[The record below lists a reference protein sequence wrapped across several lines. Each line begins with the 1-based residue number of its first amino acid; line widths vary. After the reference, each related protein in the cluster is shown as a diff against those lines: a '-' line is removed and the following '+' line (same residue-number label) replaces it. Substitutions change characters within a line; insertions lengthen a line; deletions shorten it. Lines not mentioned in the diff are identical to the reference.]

1 MANCEQYWDLISYS
15 LDGVLTEE
23 EQRRLDRHL
32 AQCPECRAMWE
43 QLSGLEPEL
52 MELEAPPADF
62 TDRVMAAAAE
72 TEQDIPFTN
81 LPQNRKPG
89 KEAQKQL
96 NAWWKPVRNL
106 VLVAACCLIVLGLGQ
121 FAAQFFRAGSSAP
134 VTGNGMA
141 AQDTAGGS
149 QESTAAA
156 PEESGAATGSSGA
169 GAEVQED
176 SAGATSGSAAGNG
189 GSLSTAEGAPELAL
203 SGGSYVLTDGT
214 LPTLPQGFAVTGTL
228 TADQAGDSGF
238 AGYDYCTSP
247 DQPDRC
253 WVYVPEEDTYLLFV
267 REES

>member
-15 LDGVLTEE
+15 LDGALTEE

-32 AQCPECRAMWE
+32 AQCPQCRAMWE

-62 TDRVMAAAAE
+62 ADRVMAAAAE

-121 FAAQFFRAGSSAP
+121 FASQFFRAGSAAP
-134 VTGNGMA
+134 ATGNSMA
-141 AQDTAGGS
+141 AQDSAAAGS

-156 PEESGAATGSSGA
+156 PEESGAATGSNGA

-176 SAGATSGSAAGNG
+176 TAGTTTGSAADG
-189 GSLSTAEGAPELAL
+189 GSLSTAEGAPALEL
-203 SGGSYVLTDGT
+203 SGGSYVLTGET
-214 LPTLPQGFAVTGTL
+214 SPTLPQGFQPAGTL
-228 TADQAGDSGF
+228 TEDQAGE
-238 AGYDYCTSP
+238 AGYAGCDYYTSP

-253 WVYVPEEDTYLLFV
+253 WVYVPEQEAYLLWTL
-267 REES
+267 EEN

>member
-15 LDGVLTEE
+15 LDGALTEE

-32 AQCPECRAMWE
+32 AQCPQCRAMWE

-62 TDRVMAAAAE
+62 ADRVMAAAAE

-121 FAAQFFRAGSSAP
+121 FASQFFRAGSSAP
-134 VTGNGMA
+134 AAGNSMA
-141 AQDTAGGS
+141 AQDS
-149 QESTAAA
+149 
-156 PEESGAATGSSGA
+156 AATGSEAETSEAGDTSNKVSEDAAPGEAAGSANA
-169 GAEVQED
+169 GAASDALDGE
-176 SAGATSGSAAGNG
+176 SAAPAQLSLPDGAYLPTGGATS
-189 GSLSTAEGAPELAL
+189 E
-203 SGGSYVLTDGT
+203 
-214 LPTLPQGFAVTGTL
+214 LPQGYTLAGTL
-228 TADQAGDSGF
+228 TEAQAGA
-238 AGYDYCTSP
+238 AGLTGCGYYTNPEAPGVC
-247 DQPDRC
+247 
-253 WVYVPEEDTYLLFV
+253 YVAQGDGSYLRWELAG
-267 REES
+267 E